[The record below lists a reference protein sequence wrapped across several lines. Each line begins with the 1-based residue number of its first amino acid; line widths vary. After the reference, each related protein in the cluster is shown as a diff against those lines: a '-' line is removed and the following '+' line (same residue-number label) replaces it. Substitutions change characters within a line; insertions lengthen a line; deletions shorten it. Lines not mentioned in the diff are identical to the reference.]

1 MSASAERIQLPTL
14 DEIRTWPATVDLVT
28 AGRPFGLG
36 RNGSYELAKAGRF
49 PVRVIK
55 IGHRLRVVTA
65 ELVALLAAE
74 VTDTDESAA
83 KVA

>member
-1 MSASAERIQLPTL
+1 MRSKPTEQPPTL
-14 DEIRTWPATVDLVT
+14 DEIRAWPATVDVVK
-28 AGRPFGLG
+28 AGRAFGLG
-36 RNGSYELAKAGRF
+36 RNGSYEAARAGLL